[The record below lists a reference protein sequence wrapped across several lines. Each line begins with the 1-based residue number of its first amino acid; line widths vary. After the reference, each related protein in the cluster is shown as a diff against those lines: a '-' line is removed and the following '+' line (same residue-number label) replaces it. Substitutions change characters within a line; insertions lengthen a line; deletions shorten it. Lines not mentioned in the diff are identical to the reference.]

1 MNNNEK
7 RWIVLLVVVLLIAVI
22 LIVVLVNG
30 NKKEEEVG
38 KSTETAN
45 EEKYTT
51 ELNDGTK
58 VNTSEEFNSTK
69 MYGELEISNI
79 QYTEQNGKTVLLA
92 DVTNKGN
99 TTHENEIV
107 KITIL
112 GENGEE
118 ITTTK
123 PVIGKMEP
131 GETVKINATITADVS
146 NAISNSKC
154 KWNNRRWKLER
165 NKKWRDHNR
174 AKIWRHSICK
184 IMGWRKC
191 K

>member
-1 MNNNEK
+1 MSNNEK
-7 RWIVLLVVVLLIAVI
+7 RWIVLLVAVLLIAVI
-22 LIVVLVNG
+22 LIVVLAQG
-30 NKKEEEVG
+30 NKEEERVG
-38 KSTETAN
+38 EVGQSTETAN
-45 EEKYTT
+45 EEKYIT

-99 TTHENEIV
+99 TTHGNEIV

-146 NAISNSKC
+146 NAK
-154 KWNNRRWKLER
+154 
-165 NKKWRDHNR
+165 DF
-174 AKIWRHSICK
+174 KIEAVQ
-184 IMGWRKC
+184 
-191 K
+191 

>member
-30 NKKEEEVG
+30 NKKGEEVG
-38 KSTETAN
+38 EVGQSTETVK

-51 ELNDGTK
+51 KLNDGTK

-79 QYTEQNGKTVLLA
+79 HYTEQNGKTVLLA

-99 TTHENEIV
+99 TTHGNEIV

-146 NAISNSKC
+146 NAK
-154 KWNNRRWKLER
+154 
-165 NKKWRDHNR
+165 DF
-174 AKIWRHSICK
+174 KIEAVQ
-184 IMGWRKC
+184 
-191 K
+191 

>member
-7 RWIVLLVVVLLIAVI
+7 RWIVLLVAVLLIAVI

-30 NKKEEEVG
+30 NKNEEEVG
-38 KSTETAN
+38 EVGQSTETVK

-107 KITIL
+107 KITIV

-146 NAISNSKC
+146 NAK
-154 KWNNRRWKLER
+154 
-165 NKKWRDHNR
+165 DF
-174 AKIWRHSICK
+174 KIEAVQ
-184 IMGWRKC
+184 
-191 K
+191 

>member
-30 NKKEEEVG
+30 NKNEEEVG
-38 KSTETAN
+38 KVDQSTETAN

-99 TTHENEIV
+99 TTHETEIV
-107 KITIL
+107 KITIV

-146 NAISNSKC
+146 NAK
-154 KWNNRRWKLER
+154 
-165 NKKWRDHNR
+165 DF
-174 AKIWRHSICK
+174 KIEAVQ
-184 IMGWRKC
+184 
-191 K
+191 

>member
-1 MNNNEK
+1 
-7 RWIVLLVVVLLIAVI
+7 
-22 LIVVLVNG
+22 
-30 NKKEEEVG
+30 
-38 KSTETAN
+38 
-45 EEKYTT
+45 
-51 ELNDGTK
+51 
-58 VNTSEEFNSTK
+58 

-146 NAISNSKC
+146 NAK
-154 KWNNRRWKLER
+154 
-165 NKKWRDHNR
+165 DF
-174 AKIWRHSICK
+174 KIEAVQ
-184 IMGWRKC
+184 
-191 K
+191 

>member
-7 RWIVLLVVVLLIAVI
+7 RWIVLLVAVLLIAVI

-30 NKKEEEVG
+30 NKKEEEVR
-38 KSTETAN
+38 KVDQSTETAN

-146 NAISNSKC
+146 NAK
-154 KWNNRRWKLER
+154 
-165 NKKWRDHNR
+165 DF
-174 AKIWRHSICK
+174 KIEAVQ
-184 IMGWRKC
+184 
-191 K
+191 